1 MKERIMSTVSRR
13 TIFRGAAALG
23 LTAAVGVSTPE
34 AASARGAGASAVAG
48 GSKGASFPETIN
60 LPDGWRPEGITIG
73 DLPFAYFGSLADGSI
88 YRANLITGGG
98 RVISTGPGT
107 PSVGLKIDDRGR
119 LFVCGGPTGN
129 ARVVSAVTGEVLA
142 TYQFAS
148 GTTFVN
154 DVVLTPRAAWFTD
167 SANPVPALYR
177 VPLGRGGGLP
187 TQDEVSTL
195 PLTGD
200 LVFNPTGPNANGIV
214 RTPDG
219 SGLIIV
225 QSNSGNLFKVDPATG
240 VTRTVDLGG
249 ESVPNGD
256 GMLLLGRTLFVV
268 QNQRNTVAVLAVNR
282 SGTQARVLERRTD
295 DRFDVPTT
303 IAVFD
308 DRLYL
313 PNARFSTTPTPTTPY
328 TANAIPLR

>member
-1 MKERIMSTVSRR
+1 MSTVSRR

-23 LTAAVGVSTPE
+23 LTAAVGVSTSE
-34 AASARGAGASAVAG
+34 AASAHG
-48 GSKGASFPETIN
+48 GRKGASNPSTIN
-60 LPDGWRPEGITIG
+60 LPDGWRPEGIAIG
-73 DLPFAYFGSLADGSI
+73 ALPFAYLGSLADGSI
-88 YRANLITGGG
+88 YRANLITGQG

-107 PSVGLKIDDRGR
+107 PSVGLKIDNRGR
-119 LFVCGGPTGN
+119 LFVSGGPAGN
-129 ARVVSAVTGEVLA
+129 ARVVSAATGEVLA

-167 SANPVPALYR
+167 SGNPVPALYR
-177 VPLGRGGGLP
+177 VPLSRGGGLP
-187 TQDEVSTL
+187 TQDEVSIL

-200 LVFNPTGPNANGIV
+200 LVFDPAGPNANGIV

-225 QSNSGNLFKVDPATG
+225 QSTSGKLFKVDPATG

-268 QNQRNTVAVLAVNR
+268 QNRLNLVAVLAVNR
-282 SGTQARVLERRTD
+282 SGTQARVLNRIPD
-295 DRFDVPTT
+295 PRFDVPTT
-303 IAVFD
+303 IAAFG

-313 PNARFSTTPTPTTPY
+313 PNARFSTTPTPTTTY
-328 TANAIPLR
+328 TVNAIDVP

>member
-1 MKERIMSTVSRR
+1 MSTVSRR

-34 AASARGAGASAVAG
+34 AASAHG
-48 GSKGASFPETIN
+48 GRRGASFPDTIH
-60 LPDGWRPEGITIG
+60 LPDGWRPEGIAIG
-73 DLPFAYFGSLADGSI
+73 ALPFAYFGSLADGSI
-88 YRANLITGGG
+88 YRANLVTGRG

-107 PSVGLKIDDRGR
+107 PSVGLKIDSLGR
-119 LFVCGGPTGN
+119 LFVAGGPAGN
-129 ARVVSAVTGEVLA
+129 ARVVSAATGEVLA

-167 SANPVPALYR
+167 SGNPVPALYR
-177 VPLGRGGGLP
+177 VPLGLRGSLP

-200 LVFNPTGPNANGIV
+200 LVFDPSGPNANGIV

-219 SGLIIV
+219 SGLIVV
-225 QSNSGNLFKVDPATG
+225 QTTSGQLFKVDPATG

-256 GMLLLGRTLFVV
+256 GMLLLGQTLFVV
-268 QNQRNTVAVLAVNR
+268 QNQRNLVAVLAVNR
-282 SGTQARVLERRTD
+282 SGTRARVLKRVTD

-313 PNARFSTTPTPTTPY
+313 PNARFSTTPTPTTTY
-328 TANAIPLR
+328 TANAIPIP

>member
-1 MKERIMSTVSRR
+1 MSTVSRR
-13 TIFRGAAALG
+13 TIFRGVAALG
-23 LTAAVGVSTPE
+23 LTAAVGASTPE
-34 AASARGAGASAVAG
+34 AASAHGR
-48 GSKGASFPETIN
+48 KGASFPETIN
-60 LPDGWRPEGITIG
+60 LPDGWRPEGIAIG
-73 DLPFAYFGSLADGSI
+73 ALPFAYLGSLADGSI
-88 YRANLITGGG
+88 FRANLITGEG

-107 PSVGLKIDDRGR
+107 PSVGLKIDNRGR
-119 LFVCGGPTGN
+119 LFVSGGPAGN
-129 ARVVSAVTGEVLA
+129 ARVVSAATGEVLA

-148 GTTFVN
+148 GTTFIN

-177 VPLGRGGGLP
+177 VPLGRHGTLP
-187 TQDEVSTL
+187 TQDDVTTL

-200 LVFNPTGPNANGIV
+200 LVFNANGPNANGIV

-219 SGLIIV
+219 SGLIVV
-225 QSNSGNLFKVDPATG
+225 QSNSGKLFKVDPATG

-268 QNQRNTVAVLAVNR
+268 QNQLNLVAVLAVNR
-282 SGTQARVLERRTD
+282 SGTRARVLKRIAD

-303 IAVFD
+303 VAAFGN
-308 DRLYL
+308 RLYL
-313 PNARFSTTPTPTTPY
+313 PNARFSTTPTPTTTY
-328 TANAIPLR
+328 TVNAIPIP

>member
-1 MKERIMSTVSRR
+1 MSTVSRR

-34 AASARGAGASAVAG
+34 AASAHG
-48 GSKGASFPETIN
+48 GREGASFPDTID
-60 LPDGWRPEGITIG
+60 LPNGWRPEGITIG
-73 DLPFAYFGSLADGSI
+73 ALPFAYLGSLADGSI
-88 YRANLITGGG
+88 YRANLLTGRG

-107 PSVGLKIDDRGR
+107 PSVGLKIDGRGR
-119 LFVCGGPTGN
+119 LFVAGGPTGS
-129 ARVVSAVTGEVLA
+129 ARVVSATTGDVLA
-142 TYQFAS
+142 SYQFAS

-167 SANPVPALYR
+167 SGNPVPALYR
-177 VPLGRGGGLP
+177 VPLGRFGGLP

-200 LVFNPTGPNANGIV
+200 LVFDPSGPNANGIV

-225 QSNSGNLFKVDPATG
+225 QSTTGKLFKVDPATG

-268 QNQRNTVAVLAVNR
+268 QNQRNLVAVLAVNG
-282 SGTQARVLERRTD
+282 SGTQARVLKRIPDE
-295 DRFDVPTT
+295 RFDVPTT
-303 IAVFD
+303 IAVFR

-313 PNARFSTTPTPTTPY
+313 PNARFGTTPTPTTPY
-328 TANAIPLR
+328 TVNAIPLP